1 MARPYLRLMRVDR
14 PVGTW
19 LLLLPCWWGLVLAA
33 KATDLAWQ
41 TGLGYGLLFGV
52 GAFVMR
58 GAGCVYNDIVD
69 RDIDRQVAR
78 TASRPLPSGQVTP
91 RQAWLFLGGL
101 CVIGLIVLLQ
111 FNRAA
116 IFTGLAAL
124 GLVAAYPF
132 MKRITWWPQVWL
144 GLTFN
149 WGVLVGFVAVT
160 GRLEWSAGALYAAG
174 ICWTIGYDTI
184 YAHQDK
190 EDDQLIGV
198 RSTALKFGTN
208 TKRWLYLWYGL
219 TLTLVC
225 LAGWLSGLWL
235 PFYAAMMLPGLH
247 FIWQLRRLAIDDPDI
262 CLRIFKS
269 NREAGALILTALVL
283 GLV

>member
-1 MARPYLRLMRVDR
+1 MDGATFEAMNDAPQITPDTMHGHWVERCPARARPFLRLMRVDR

-19 LLLLPCWWGLVLAA
+19 LLLLPCWWGLALAA
-33 KATDLAWQ
+33 KGTGLAWQ
-41 TGLGYGLLFGV
+41 TGLGYGVLFGV

-91 RQAWLFLGGL
+91 KQAWQFLAGL
-101 CVIGLIVLLQ
+101 CVIGLIVLVQ

-144 GLTFN
+144 GLTF
-149 WGVLVGFVAVT
+149 
-160 GRLEWSAGALYAAG
+160 
-174 ICWTIGYDTI
+174 
-184 YAHQDK
+184 
-190 EDDQLIGV
+190 
-198 RSTALKFGTN
+198 
-208 TKRWLYLWYGL
+208 
-219 TLTLVC
+219 
-225 LAGWLSGLWL
+225 
-235 PFYAAMMLPGLH
+235 
-247 FIWQLRRLAIDDPDI
+247 
-262 CLRIFKS
+262 
-269 NREAGALILTALVL
+269 
-283 GLV
+283 